1 MKPSN
6 WIRTA
11 AAALASV
18 SVLIASP
25 GAPAQSMDLSDKW
38 EFGITPYGWFPSI
51 HGTLNFDIPPGSS
64 ASPEIKINPS
74 GYLSDLQF
82 AAMVAGTA
90 RKGAWGVFYDLV
102 YADLSGLKS
111 EVRDVRGPNGK
122 VSLPVTTN
130 VNTGLRSGI
139 VSLTGT
145 YSILRT
151 QSAQVDVLGG
161 IRYGGLKTSV
171 DWNFDGPIGLLGK
184 SGSASKTINLTDGIV
199 GVLGRIRLGD
209 DGKWYVPFELDVG
222 GGNKSN
228 VTSNGIIGIG
238 YQYSW
243 GDLVLA
249 YRYLYYDMGNDGAI
263 HNMSLAGPALGASFR
278 W

>member
-1 MKPSN
+1 MKPNN

-11 AAALASV
+11 AAALASI
-18 SVLIASP
+18 SMLIASP
-25 GAPAQSMDLSDKW
+25 GASAQSMDLGDKW
-38 EFGITPYGWFPSI
+38 EFGITPYGWFPSV

-64 ASPEIKINPS
+64 AGPEVKINPS

-122 VSLPVTTN
+122 VSLPVTTD

-139 VSLTGT
+139 VSVTGT
-145 YSILRT
+145 YTILRNP
-151 QSAQVDVLGG
+151 SAQLDVIGG
-161 IRYGGLKTSV
+161 LRYAGLKTSV
-171 DWNFDGPIGLLGK
+171 DWNFEGPIGLLGR
-184 SGSASKTINLTDGIV
+184 SGSASKTINLTDGII
-199 GVLGRIRLGD
+199 GVLGKVRLGD